1 MARLDARIEAATV
14 PRDTSYSYKQ
24 ERKREQELGSFTSL
38 ETRSLYNIELC
49 IYIYIYIEFIHE
61 FRENFPSP

>member
-1 MARLDARIEAATV
+1 MARLDTRIEAATV

-38 ETRSLYNIELC
+38 QTRSLYNIELC
-49 IYIYIYIEFIHE
+49 IYIYIEFIHE

>member
-1 MARLDARIEAATV
+1 MARLDTRIEAATV

-38 ETRSLYNIELC
+38 QTRSLYNIELC
-49 IYIYIYIEFIHE
+49 IYIYIYI
-61 FRENFPSP
+61 